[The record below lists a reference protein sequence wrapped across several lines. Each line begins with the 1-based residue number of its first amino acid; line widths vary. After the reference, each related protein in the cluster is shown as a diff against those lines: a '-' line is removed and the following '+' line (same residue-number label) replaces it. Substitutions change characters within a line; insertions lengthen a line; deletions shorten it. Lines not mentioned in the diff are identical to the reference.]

1 MSTSSAASRRT
12 AVEVLTPETGRTRV
26 RSAQASDCERICAL
40 VNAHAQQGLT
50 LPRTIED
57 VRACIGEF
65 VVGEQNGRLISCG
78 ALNVISPSL
87 GEIRSIACDPQ
98 SAGTG
103 AGRAVVCFL
112 IDLARAVELDELVLL
127 TRIPG
132 FFARFGFLEIR
143 AEQAPRVFLD
153 EAIAGRGR
161 TISGRTIM
169 YLPLLREV

>member
-1 MSTSSAASRRT
+1 MSTGSTRLRA
-12 AVEVLTPETGRTRV
+12 AVEVAAPARGPVLV
-26 RSAQASDCERICAL
+26 RSAQGEDCERICAM
-40 VNAHAQQGLT
+40 VNEHARNGLT
-50 LPRTIED
+50 LPRTIEN

-65 VVGEQNGRLISCG
+65 VVGERGGEIVSCG

-87 GEIRSIACDPQ
+87 GEIRSIACDPRA
-98 SAGTG
+98 AGTG
-103 AGRAVVCFL
+103 AGRAVVSFL